1 MSDPRTFNKPPYS
14 YVQLL
19 NKLTDRGLSIADRE
33 SATVH
38 LRNIGYFRLIGYG
51 LAYEQYCEHG
61 NRIGQ
66 YKQDTSFD
74 DLVDVY
80 ITDRKIRSLL
90 LGAIERIE
98 IAVRNIINHDLAC
111 KYNNAHWYMDSALF
125 KESDDFSHAGL
136 LNEIKRHTLKNAE
149 AGSDK
154 EGKREVFI
162 HHYYNH
168 YDQPDYPPC
177 WMVAEILPL
186 GSWSK
191 VYEHLSVSKDR
202 KIISRQLDLAPA
214 TMQSWLHSITYLR
227 NMCAHHSR
235 LFGRKFVI
243 RPNKAK
249 GTPFLDENRLFNF
262 VCIVF
267 RILKTISPDS
277 NWLDRF
283 HDELDALDAEL
294 MTQYGF
300 KENWLEDSFWL
311 E

>member
-1 MSDPRTFNKPPYS
+1 MPELRTFNKPPFS
-14 YVQLL
+14 YEQLL
-19 NKLTDRGLSIADRE
+19 NKLSERGLSIADRG
-33 SATVH
+33 SAAVH
-38 LRNIGYFRLIGYG
+38 LQNIGYFRLRGYG
-51 LAYEQYCEHG
+51 LAFEQYDP
-61 NRIGQ
+61 NSKRIGQ
-66 YKQDTSFD
+66 YKQATCFD
-74 DLVDVY
+74 DLVGIY
-80 ITDRKIRSLL
+80 NTDCKIRTLL
-90 LGAIERIE
+90 LNAIERLE
-98 IAVRNIINHDLAC
+98 IAVRNIINHEMAC
-111 KYNNAHWYMDSALF
+111 KYNDAHWYMDSGLF
-125 KESDDFSHAGL
+125 KESGDFSHAGL
-136 LNEIKRHTLKNAE
+136 LNEIKRHTLKSAE

-177 WMVAEILPL
+177 WMVAEVLPL
-186 GSWSK
+186 GAWSK
-191 VYEHLSVSKDR
+191 VFEHLCVSKDR

-262 VCIVF
+262 VCIVY
-267 RILKTISPDS
+267 RTLKTISPDS
-277 NWLDRF
+277 NWLDGF
-283 HDELDALDAEL
+283 CDQLDTLKPELL
-294 MTQYGF
+294 THYGF
-300 KENWLEDSFWL
+300 EVNWLDENFWL